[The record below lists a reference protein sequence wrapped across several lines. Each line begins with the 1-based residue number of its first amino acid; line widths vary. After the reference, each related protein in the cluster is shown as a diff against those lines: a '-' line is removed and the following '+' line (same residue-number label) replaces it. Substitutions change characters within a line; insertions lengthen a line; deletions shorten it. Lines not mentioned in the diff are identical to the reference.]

1 MSIFVLSGVAGEV
14 DFAETIRQ
22 VLQIMGHNI
31 EEADDL
37 LFMIAAVIDI
47 FTMPILPIGI
57 TLLYFDQRI
66 RKEGFD
72 IEMMVTKETI

>member
-1 MSIFVLSGVAGEV
+1 MLNPHASNSETTTPVSFQPMGFTDILDTTLSI
-14 DFAETIRQ
+14 T
-22 VLQIMGHNI
+22 
-31 EEADDL
+31 
-37 LFMIAAVIDI
+37 AVVDI

-72 IEMMVTKETI
+72 IEMMAAKEAV